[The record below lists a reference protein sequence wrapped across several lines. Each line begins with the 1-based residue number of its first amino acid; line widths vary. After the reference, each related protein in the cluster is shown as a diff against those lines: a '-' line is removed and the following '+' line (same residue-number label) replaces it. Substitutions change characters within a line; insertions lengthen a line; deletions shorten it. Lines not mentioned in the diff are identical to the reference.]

1 VSEIERYLDELA
13 ERLAGTGDAGMRVL
27 IETEAHLY
35 AAADDAMARG
45 LREDQAEHE
54 AVSRFGPP
62 ALVARKLRAAH
73 RGGPVSRAL
82 SAAWLL
88 AGSTTCGIGIYSM
101 LPFLVAVGHHG
112 WAAPDCTVALAQDC
126 YLLGGPVKPLSS
138 AAAVVVAGV
147 VLLLCRWLAVRYAGL
162 TTIRRMLARLRHQCA
177 RVRIPPATRLPRR
190 CSCPPASKPASVTGS
205 AFPTRGTPPPRS

>member
-1 VSEIERYLDELA
+1 MSEIERYLDELA
-13 ERLAGTGDAGMRVL
+13 ERLVGTGDAGMRVL

-35 AAADDAMARG
+35 AAADDAMAQG

-73 RGGPVSRAL
+73 GGGPVSRAL

-88 AGSTTCGIGIYSM
+88 AGSAICGLGIYSM
-101 LPFLVAVGHHG
+101 LPFLLAVGHHG
-112 WAAPDCTVALAQDC
+112 WAAPDCTVSLAQDC

-138 AAAVVVAGV
+138 AEAVVVASV

-162 TTIRRMLARLRHQCA
+162 TTIRRMLARLGHQCA
-177 RVRIPPATRLPRR
+177 RVPNSPGHETAPSSLIGAE
-190 CSCPPASKPASVTGS
+190 AVE
-205 AFPTRGTPPPRS
+205 AFVAFLVAEFRQR

>member
-1 VSEIERYLDELA
+1 VSEIEWYLDELFDQ
-13 ERLAGTGDAGMRVL
+13 LAGTGAAGRRAL
-27 IETEAHLY
+27 KEAEYHLR
-35 AAADDAMARG
+35 ATAADAMTRG
-45 LREDQAEHE
+45 LPEDQAEHE

-62 ALVARKLRAAH
+62 ALVARNLRAAH

-88 AGSTTCGIGIYSM
+88 AGSTICGLGLYSV

-112 WAAPDCTVALAQDC
+112 WAAPDCTVSLAQDC

-147 VLLLCRWLAVRYAGL
+147 VLHLCRWLAVRYAGL
-162 TTIRRMLARLRHQCA
+162 TTIRRMLARLPACA
-177 RVRIPPATRLPRR
+177 GARQLPCGPAGQVRRPPGRR
-190 CSCPPASKPASVTGS
+190 GH
-205 AFPTRGTPPPRS
+205 RRR

>member
-35 AAADDAMARG
+35 AAADDAMAQG

-62 ALVARKLRAAH
+62 ALIARKPRAAH
-73 RGGPVSRAL
+73 RGGSVSRAL

-88 AGSTTCGIGIYSM
+88 AGSTISGIGIYSM
-101 LPFLVAVGHHG
+101 LPYLVAVGHHG
-112 WAAPDCTVALAQDC
+112 WAAPDCTVSLAQDC

-138 AAAVVVAGV
+138 DAAVVGAGV

-162 TTIRRMLARLRHQCA
+162 TTIRSTARRC
-177 RVRIPPATRLPRR
+177 ATR
-190 CSCPPASKPASVTGS
+190 
-205 AFPTRGTPPPRS
+205 

>member
-1 VSEIERYLDELA
+1 VSEIDRYLDELA

-35 AAADDAMARG
+35 AAATDAMARR
-45 LREDQAEHE
+45 LPEDQAEHE

-73 RGGPVSRAL
+73 GGGPVSRVL

-88 AGSTTCGIGIYSM
+88 AGSTIYGLGIYSM
-101 LPFLVAVGHHG
+101 LPFLAAVGHHG
-112 WAAPDCTVALAQDC
+112 WAAPDCTVSLAQDC

-138 AAAVVVAGV
+138 AAAVAVAGAT
-147 VLLLCRWLAVRYAGL
+147 LLLGRWLAVRYAGL
-162 TTIRRMLARLRHQCA
+162 TTIRRMLAHLPHQCT
-177 RVRIPPATRLPRR
+177 RVRIRPATRLPR
-190 CSCPPASKPASVTGS
+190 
-205 AFPTRGTPPPRS
+205 PT

>member
-1 VSEIERYLDELA
+1 MSEIERYLDELA

-35 AAADDAMARG
+35 AAADDAMAQG
-45 LREDQAEHE
+45 LREDRAEHE

-62 ALVARKLRAAH
+62 ALVARKLRTAH
-73 RGGPVSRAL
+73 RGGPVSRVL

-88 AGSTTCGIGIYSM
+88 AGSTICGLGIYSM

-112 WAAPDCTVALAQDC
+112 WATPDCTVSLAQDC

-138 AAAVVVAGV
+138 ATALVVAGV
-147 VLLLCRWLAVRYAGL
+147 VLLLCRWLAVKYTAL
-162 TTIRRMLARLRHQCA
+162 TTIRRMLAHLRHQCT
-177 RVRIPPATRLPRR
+177 RVRIRPATRLPR
-190 CSCPPASKPASVTGS
+190 
-205 AFPTRGTPPPRS
+205 PT